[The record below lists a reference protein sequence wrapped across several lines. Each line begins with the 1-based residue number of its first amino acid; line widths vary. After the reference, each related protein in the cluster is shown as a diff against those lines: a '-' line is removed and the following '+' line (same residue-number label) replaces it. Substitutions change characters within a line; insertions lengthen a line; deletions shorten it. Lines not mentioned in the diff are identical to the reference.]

1 MKIADYG
8 KAITSYIESPTTAQ
22 KLKSKANAETLNRT
36 FLADGTKPSAEEA
49 VTQQQIDYTKA
60 KEKPFTLDQFKD
72 KADIYV
78 GALFNNALPLADIKS
93 ALNKFTQKGID
104 DGTFT
109 ADEAIKVVQDL
120 RSSYRDLAQKQR
132 LRGVV
137 EGIGDVGREE
147 EADGG
152 RIGFSF
158 LCKFI

>member
-22 KLKSKANAETLNRT
+22 KLKSKANAETINRT
-36 FLADGTKPSAEEA
+36 FLAEGTTP
-49 VTQQQIDYTKA
+49 
-60 KEKPFTLDQFKD
+60 KEKPFTLDQFKN
-72 KADIYV
+72 KADAYV

-109 ADEAIKVVQDL
+109 ADEAIEVVQDL

-132 LRGVV
+132 LRGVI
-137 EGIGDVGREE
+137 EGVGDVEREE
-147 EADGG
+147 RAIGG
-152 RIGFSF
+152 GVDRDWETYHRLF
-158 LCKFI
+158 LFV